1 MLQLYPVSP
10 NHNHL
15 FDLIAKCVPQDAP
28 PQDAPCS
35 TGCPDGNKKN
45 VQDLMSVEVGE
56 PLAVLDKT
64 LVEVSTSPNNSL
76 QDSLDT
82 NGYNSGNTVG
92 FSVINFVFLIKK

>member
-1 MLQLYPVSP
+1 
-10 NHNHL
+10 
-15 FDLIAKCVPQDAP
+15 
-28 PQDAPCS
+28 
-35 TGCPDGNKKN
+35 
-45 VQDLMSVEVGE
+45 MSVEVGE